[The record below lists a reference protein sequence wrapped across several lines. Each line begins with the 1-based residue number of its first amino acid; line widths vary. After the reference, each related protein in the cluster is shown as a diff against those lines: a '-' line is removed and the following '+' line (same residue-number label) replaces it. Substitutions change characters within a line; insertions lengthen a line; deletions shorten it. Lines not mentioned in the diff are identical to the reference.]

1 MITLPKISLLP
12 EGDIA
17 GLAVSDKSAPLGESF
32 LALLSQAMP
41 GIGDGQSLDLDA
53 LANGAK
59 KLTLKPGE
67 FAGEADTGSKTLPEA
82 MLVGLHPL
90 MDSQPDATVTAEASV
105 ADNIHSVKED
115 KPLDEQDMA
124 ALTALF
130 AMLPHQQT
138 AALAKESVSGQASTT
153 ATAAIATA
161 TGSLA
166 KSLTGDARAELKSDG
181 KTRTDTQALTAQAQP
196 TAAVAPQ
203 QPDAVHAASN
213 AEKLFNDTNASSP
226 TTPSALQPLVSSATT
241 STVPTGAAMATPH
254 TAVLN
259 AQLGTAEW
267 QQAFSQHVTLMT
279 RNGQQSAELR
289 LNPEDLG
296 QVHIS
301 LKIDDNL
308 AQMQFVSPHSHVRAA
323 LEAALP
329 TLRTQLAESGI
340 QLGQSDISSESFAGQ
355 QQQQGQ
361 PQQGSSR
368 GSQFSFSGSGEESVA
383 APASLQRIARGDN
396 AVDIFA

>member
-1 MITLPKISLLP
+1 MITLPKISLVP
-12 EGDIA
+12 EGDVA
-17 GLAVSDKSAPLGESF
+17 GLSGSDKTALNGDAF

-41 GIGDGQSLDLDA
+41 ALGDGKTFDLDA
-53 LANGAK
+53 LAGGTQ
-59 KLTLKPGE
+59 KLALKPGE
-67 FAGEADTGSKTLPEA
+67 MADEADAKSLLDA
-82 MLVGLHPL
+82 MLAGLNAPA
-90 MDSQPDATVTAEASV
+90 DGNADIAETVADKIHSV
-105 ADNIHSVKED
+105 ADD
-115 KPLDEQDMA
+115 KSLNEQDMA
-124 ALTALF
+124 ALSALF

-138 AALAKESVSGQASTT
+138 ATLSQVDGQAASTANIASVTGHVAKALA
-153 ATAAIATA
+153 
-161 TGSLA
+161 
-166 KSLTGDARAELKSDG
+166 GDARADLKSDG
-181 KTRTDTQALTAQAQP
+181 KTRPEIHSVNGQAQP

-203 QPDAVHAASN
+203 QHDAVQAAGN
-213 AEKLFNDTNASSP
+213 ADKLFNDANTSSP
-226 TTPSALQPLVSSATT
+226 ATPTALQPLMSSATATATPT
-241 STVPTGAAMATPH
+241 SAAIAAPH

-340 QLGQSDISSESFAGQ
+340 QLGQSDISSENFAGQ

-361 PQQGSSR
+361 PQQGGSR
-368 GSQFSFSGSGEESVA
+368 GGQFSFAGSGEESVA